1 MRAMP
6 QAMEWSLATPITRPR
21 LACIS
26 LASAISPSPLWVL
39 FLMARAPVRAVLAL
53 RLTLKDQRGVGATE
67 TEAVGERRV
76 DTDIIHT
83 LAHDIRIGD
92 GRIEFLDIGAFADEP
107 GLHHQERVDRF
118 MHAGR
123 TLAVPSERLGGA
135 DGRHSCAKH
144 LANGVDLGYV
154 ADWCRSGVRVDVI
167 DSSAHIFERHP
178 HAAHR

>member
-53 RLTLKDQRGVGATE
+53 RLTLKDQRGVGTAE

-76 DTDIIHT
+76 DTGIIHA

-92 GRIEFLDIGAFADEP
+92 GGIDFFDIGAFADEP

-123 TLAVPSERLGGA
+123 TLAVAGERLGGA
-135 DGRHSCAKH
+135 DGRHFRAEH
-144 LANGVDLGYV
+144 LANGVDLGNV
-154 ADWCRSGVRVDVI
+154 ADGSRGGVRIDVI
-167 DSSAHIFERHP
+167 DCSADIFERH
-178 HAAHR
+178 A